1 MILVD
6 TNVLLRYLTPPTDAA
21 MQIHHG
27 QARGLMEA
35 IERGEILA
43 TTLEVVLHE
52 TCYLLNSPRVYG
64 QPVGKVAPAIRAVL
78 QFSGWRFPPGYLS
91 LYERALDL
99 WEAHPKLDFSDA
111 VIAAR
116 CERGNL
122 ELASFDR
129 HFEQF
134 PQLRRWRP
142 EGPGVQSAP
151 EP

>member
-1 MILVD
+1 VILVD

-21 MQIHHG
+21 MQIQHD
-27 QARGLMEA
+27 QARGLMES
-35 IERGEILA
+35 IERGEVLA

-78 QFSGWRFPPGYLS
+78 QFSGWRFPAGYLS

-99 WEAHPKLDFSDA
+99 WELHPKLEFSDA

-116 CERGNL
+116 CERGDL

-129 HFEQF
+129 HFEKL
-134 PQLRRWRP
+134 PQLRRWQP
-142 EGPGVQSAP
+142 AGQDVQSPP
-151 EP
+151 ES